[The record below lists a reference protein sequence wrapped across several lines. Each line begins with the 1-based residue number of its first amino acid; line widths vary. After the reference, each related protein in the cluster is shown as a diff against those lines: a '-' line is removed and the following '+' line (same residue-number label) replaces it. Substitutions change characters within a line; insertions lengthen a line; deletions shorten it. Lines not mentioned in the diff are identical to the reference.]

1 MWGSPSG
8 LRTRFPAGPAG
19 SKPAAGR
26 NARPT
31 ITMFEFFF
39 KYPHSVYTRGQ
50 FALLGAWPK
59 WVLVLLVLAAAAGLA
74 WLIRS
79 RLKEAAPMVR
89 GWRSWVIWG
98 VQTLLAALLLVLLWQ
113 PSITVAELKPQQNII
128 AVLVDD
134 SRSMAISENGSTR
147 ETQAVKALE
156 NGTLASLNRSF
167 QTRLYRLDASA
178 ARVDS
183 LKNLEP
189 NASSTRIGDSLKQL
203 TQETSDLPIGAVV
216 LLSDGDDNGGGIEAD
231 VINALRARHIPV
243 HTVGFGRE
251 RAEHDVELDDVAIAP
266 RAMADSRLAAVVTL
280 HQRGY
285 AGSSVNLTVRDVST
299 PQPKLLA
306 SRTIRLAKD
315 ANLQTETLMFNSGGA
330 GAKTLQ
336 ISAVPLAGEENSAN
350 NTLTRIVNVGSQPRR
365 ILYIEG
371 EPRWEYKFIRQAEE
385 DDRMVQIVSMV
396 RTSPNKIYRQGIADP
411 KELADGFPS
420 RAEDLFVYDGLMIGS
435 VEAGYF
441 TPNQQELI
449 HDFVDRRGGG
459 LLLLGGQFALADG
472 GWNASKLTDLL
483 PTVLPTEAGTFHRE
497 ADPRNGLTHATAELA
512 AAGVDSTVTR
522 LVDDPAANAD
532 KWKKLPYLMDYENP
546 GTPKPGASVLADMI
560 TPEGRKLPLL
570 VTEHFGHGR
579 TAIMATGGSWR
590 WQMSS
595 PLGDTAHDLFWQ
607 QLLRWVVADTPGRVT
622 ASMPAQ
628 VLLDN
633 GSVTLNA
640 EVRDQQYNPA
650 PDAKVEAHILGP
662 SGVSAQVEMSAVPD
676 NPGQFQ
682 ANWSAPN
689 TGAYLTEVTA
699 QRGGKELGRDVLTFE
714 RMDGV
719 AENFHT
725 EQNRDLLERL
735 AAQTGGQY
743 WKPADLN
750 KLAASVPYSEAG
762 VTVRE
767 TRDLWD
773 LPLVFLVLLLLRF
786 SEWWLRR
793 KWGIV

>member
-1 MWGSPSG
+1 
-8 LRTRFPAGPAG
+8 
-19 SKPAAGR
+19 
-26 NARPT
+26 
-31 ITMFEFFF
+31 MFEFFF
-39 KYPHSVYTRGQ
+39 KYPRSVYARGQ

-59 WVLVLLVLAAAAGLA
+59 WMLVVLILAAAAGLA

-79 RLKEAAPMVR
+79 RLTQAAPVIR
-89 GWRSWVIWG
+89 SWRAWVIWG
-98 VQTLLAALLLVLLWQ
+98 LQTLLAALVLALLWQ
-113 PSITVAELKPQQNII
+113 PAITIAELKPQQNII

-134 SRSMAISENGSTR
+134 SRSMGISEDGSTR
-147 ETQAVKALE
+147 QAQAVAALQ
-156 NGTLASLNRSF
+156 NGVLASLNRSF
-167 QTRLYRLDASA
+167 QTRLYRVDDVA
-178 ARVDS
+178 ARIDN
-183 LKNLEP
+183 LKDLKP

-203 TQETSDLPIGAVV
+203 SDETSDLPLGAVV
-216 LLSDGDDNGGGIEAD
+216 LLSDGDDNTGGVSAD
-231 VINALRARHIPV
+231 AISALRARHIPV

-251 RAEHDVELDDVAIAP
+251 RAVHDVELDDVTVAP
-266 RAMADSRLAAVVTL
+266 RALADSRLAAKITL

-285 AGSSVNLTVRDVST
+285 AGVKINLTVRDAAGSDGT
-299 PQPKLLA
+299 GQGKILA
-306 SRTIRLAKD
+306 GRTITLGPD
-315 ANLQTETLMFNSGGA
+315 GNLQTETLMFDIGRA
-330 GAKTLQ
+330 GARTLQ
-336 ISAVPLAGEENSAN
+336 IAASPLPGEENTAN
-350 NTLTRIVNVGSQPRR
+350 NALTRAVNVGSEPRR

-396 RTSPNKIYRQGIADP
+396 RTSENKVYRQGISDP
-411 KELADGFPS
+411 KELAEGFPS
-420 RAEDLFVYDGLMIGS
+420 RPEDLFGYQGLIIGS

-441 TPNQQELI
+441 TPGQQELI
-449 HDFVDRRGGG
+449 RQFVDRRGGG
-459 LLLLGGQFALADG
+459 LLLLGGQFAMADG

-483 PTVLPTEAGTFHRE
+483 PTTLPTQAGAFHRE
-497 ADPRNGLTHATAELA
+497 ADPKSGTTHTTAELA
-512 AAGVDSTVTR
+512 PAGVDNIITR
-522 LVDDPAANAD
+522 LVDDPAANAA
-532 KWKKLPYLMDYENP
+532 KWKTLPYLMDYEDP
-546 GTPKPGASVLADMI
+546 GTPKPGAAVLVNMI

-570 VTEHFGHGR
+570 ITQNFGRGR

-607 QLLRWVVADTPGRVT
+607 QLLRWVVSDSPGRVK
-622 ASMPAQ
+622 ASVPAQ

-633 GSVTLNA
+633 GSVTFTA

-662 SGVSAQVEMSAVPD
+662 SGVTALVEMAPVPD

-682 ANWSAPN
+682 AAWSAPK

-699 QRGGKELGRDVLTFE
+699 QRRDAAAGTVKELGRDVLTFQ

-735 AAQTGGQY
+735 AAETGGQY
-743 WKPADLN
+743 WKPADLG
-750 KLAASVPYSEAG
+750 KLAGAIPFSEAG

-767 TRDLWD
+767 TRDLWN
-773 LPLVFLVLLLLRF
+773 LPLVFLVLVLLRF